1 MTLNFNQAPFY
12 DDFQDT
18 KGFLKILFR
27 PGYAVQA
34 RELTQSQDILQNQIG
49 RFGSFV
55 FQSGSPVL
63 GGQITMDTNVT
74 YANLNPLYQN
84 TAVNLAQFAN
94 SVITDAATRT
104 VRATVIATVPQLAGN
119 SNPPTLMLK
128 YLTGSNFANGANI
141 TVEGTTTGP
150 FALLAANNSQGVG
163 SMASIQDG
171 IYYLDLSNL
180 VPTSNANA
188 NVAVTNINAYFVRV
202 PQQSIVLDTY
212 DNVPSYKVGLQ
223 ISDAIVTEQTDST
236 LLDPALGSTNFQAPG
251 AARYVINATLS
262 NRQLLSADDTA
273 FISLLTVANGQL
285 LAITTNPQLSSLG
298 TVLAKRTYDQSGSFT
313 VKPFIIK
320 LQDSANNDSGNA
332 NSQQYYVSINPGSAY
347 VEGYNYQTISKT
359 FLGAPRARTI
369 ANVASASIQTY
380 FGNYLYVDTMNG
392 ELNFTTLPL
401 LDIHCVPSQNV
412 STTTYANTKIGTTR
426 LRGLEYNSAANTA
439 NGLNYVFRA
448 SLISINTTP
457 ISSNVQSANNNP
469 PNIVFGSLFSPTDN
483 AYSGMTINLQP
494 SGDNRLI
501 TSYNGAQKVA
511 YVNSSLSNTTPTNFT
526 ILSNINSA
534 ESLGLNTFSSFV
546 TANCNVNIGSKNQS
560 NTYQYVALG
569 DPNFQSLIFPFPNQ
583 VIAQGLQSPSYQ
595 YRTRVATGQTLTPGT
610 PVVVNLSI
618 SGDASATFVTETDSG
633 SDLLTL
639 SDFLCVT
646 NPGGGVAGVVVP
658 MVTSLG
664 RSVTS
669 TPTTAT
675 FTFAGGNPTFT
686 NVDIYASINTNIGAK
701 TKALVTANNQSQSSG
716 IGTGPATVYTSAG
729 QILFATPSTS
739 SLTTPGLAQSLFIAD
754 AVGVTAIIDTGSL
767 ATAPT
772 TAMIQAAL
780 AGTAMPG
787 GSINVTNNY
796 KLFNGQKDAFYDHA
810 TLSLNSG
817 APVAQGQLLVLLN
830 YYQPSTTGGYF
841 SVDSYPT
848 YATIPVYTSTTAV
861 TYNLRD
867 CIDFR
872 PVRDAATT
880 ATTFANAGLI
890 LLPEPTPTS
899 NFQVGYGYYLP
910 RFDLLTLDS
919 GGNFNIIQGSAG
931 TNPQVPAVTAH
942 NMLLYTLA
950 VPAFTFYAANVNITM
965 QNNKRYTMHDI
976 YKLEKRV
983 QTLEYYNALNA
994 VEQQAINQT
1003 NPDGNGNDRPQNGLL
1018 VDAFVGTS
1026 VADVLNPDYA
1036 ASIDGTTQILR
1047 PSFNLGNFPL
1057 VFNPALSS
1065 GFAQNDNII
1074 TLPYSIVNFISQ
1086 NAASRVENL
1095 NPFNLSVWNGT
1106 LDINPSSDTWMDTIA
1121 APSVTTNLSGDNDS
1135 WQASSIPFATVWNNW
1150 QTVWTGVAQST
1161 ASTVQNFAAVLNG
1174 VTASTQD
1181 GGIGAYGQS
1190 VVTSTTTTTTQGQVQ
1205 TGIQYSLSNEQQ
1217 TVPVGTNIINTSVIP
1232 YIRNNN
1238 LMFFADGLKPLTN
1251 VFPFFDNVNV
1261 RNYTDQHRIITFTTP
1276 VQFQESVSGGFGE
1289 LIFDTDGGTN
1299 LGFGANS
1306 TYVWI
1311 SAGTNQ
1317 VWVGAETGIIAP
1329 GKTFKGATSGVTG
1342 VVQSYAHT
1350 AGQTYE
1356 PKGEHYR
1363 SLPFTAGV
1371 TPTIN
1376 ATSIVLQAT
1385 ANNTDGYYTGNT
1397 IYAWSFQGIFVGVS
1411 STITSYNGA
1420 SRIATVSPAWNPNVI
1435 WQPGVNLSYAMG
1447 NMQTDQNGSI
1457 AGMFSVPQPGA
1468 TGIKFPTG
1476 TATFMLL
1483 DQPTGQVVA
1492 ATTKAQASYTA
1503 QGTLETTQQEFI
1515 TTEVPVITT
1524 RSVQQSQVVVNSQT
1538 NQTVASNILGYFD
1551 PLAQSFYV
1559 DNNIYP
1565 NGVFITS
1572 IRVCFASKDNN
1583 IPVTL
1588 QLRPMVNGYPSS
1600 STIIPFSQVTLAP
1613 NQVNTSI
1620 APNLDTPATYTE
1632 FFFSAPVNLQPGH
1645 EYAIVMI
1652 SNSNNYNVYSAA
1664 VGDTYLG
1671 STRIVSAP
1679 PYMGVLFK
1687 SQNSST
1693 WTPSQGE
1700 ALMFRVTKAQFNIT
1714 NPLIATFNNPV
1725 FNANS
1730 FYSRPISNS
1739 EIYMDVMYVTNND
1752 QNMSP
1757 TSLGYGFR
1765 GTANIGR
1772 SLDSGY
1778 TTVIPNTNYFFNSR
1792 YVTTPAGNTFF
1803 LQSTGAS
1810 ISQDVSPIIDSQR
1823 YSVIGVGNI
1832 INAGGVQN
1840 TNITL
1845 LNGGLGYNIANTNII
1860 NVTGGGGGGAQL
1872 QIGSVNANGT
1882 ITSITVSPGGSGS
1895 GYFATPNTSVI
1906 ASGYTPTQNA
1916 SFVIA
1921 GESNASGGNI
1931 VGRYIT
1937 RMATLAPGQDAG
1949 DINVYIDANVPQNT
1963 NIFVYYKI
1971 MSRSDTDTFANK
1983 PWTPMSLVGTQVNS
1997 NSPNVYPE
2005 NRYVGSLDS
2014 FGNPINHVSY
2024 GGYNTFAYFA
2034 VKIDMIS
2041 NNPTVVPTMQNL
2053 RIYSLPSG

>member
-1 MTLNFNQAPFY
+1 MTLNFNQAPYY

-63 GGQITMDTNVT
+63 GGQITMDTNVV
-74 YANLNPLYQN
+74 YANVNPLYQN
-84 TAVNLAQFAN
+84 NAINLAQFAN

-104 VRATVIATVPQLAGN
+104 VRATVVATVPQLAG
-119 SNPPTLMLK
+119 SVNPPTLMLK
-128 YLTGSNFANGANI
+128 YLTGTTFANGANI
-141 TVEGTTTGP
+141 TVESSTTGP
-150 FALLAANNSQGVG
+150 FALLAANNSQGIG

-180 VPTSNANA
+180 TPTSNANA

-202 PQQSIVLDTY
+202 PQQSIVLDAY
-212 DNVPSYKVGLQ
+212 DNTPSYRVGLQ
-223 ISDAIVTEQTDST
+223 ISDAIVTEQTDSS
-236 LLDPALGSTNFQAPG
+236 LLDPALGSTNYQAPG
-251 AARYVINATLS
+251 AARYIINATLS
-262 NRQLLSADDTA
+262 SRQLLSTDDTA

-285 LAITTNPQLSSLG
+285 LAITTNPSLAALG
-298 TVLAKRTYDQSGSFT
+298 SVLAKRTYDQSGSFT

-320 LQDSANNDSGNA
+320 LQDSANNDLANA

-359 FLGAPRARTI
+359 FLSAPRARTI

-401 LDIHCVPSQNV
+401 LDIHCVPSQ
-412 STTTYANTKIGTTR
+412 SISSTTYANTKIGTAR

-448 SLISINTTP
+448 SLVSINTTP
-457 ISSNVQSANNNP
+457 ISSNVASANNNP
-469 PNIVFGSLFSPTDN
+469 PNITFGSLFSPTDN
-483 AYSGMTINLQP
+483 AYAGMTINLQP

-501 TSYNGAQKVA
+501 TSYNGAQKTA
-511 YVNSSLSNTTPTNFT
+511 YVSSALSNTSPTNFT

-618 SGDASATFVTETDSG
+618 SGDPSATFVTETDSG

-658 MVTSLG
+658 MVASLN

-675 FTFAGGNPTFT
+675 FTFQAGNPTFT

-701 TKALVTANNQSQSSG
+701 TKTLVTANNQVQSG
-716 IGTGPATVYTSAG
+716 GTVTGPATVYVSAG
-729 QILFATPSTS
+729 QILFATPATS
-739 SLTTPGLAQSLFIAD
+739 SLMTPGVAQSLFIAD
-754 AVGVTAIIDTGSL
+754 AIGVAAIVDTGSL
-767 ATAPT
+767 ATSPT

-787 GSINVTNNY
+787 SSINVTNNY

-810 TLSLNSG
+810 TLTLNSG

-841 SVDSYPT
+841 SVDSYPN
-848 YATIPVYTSTTAV
+848 YATIPSYTSTTSV

-872 PVRDAATT
+872 PVRDAAST

-899 NFQVGYGYYLP
+899 NFQIGYGYYLP

-919 GGNFNIIQGSAG
+919 GGNFNIIQGSSG
-931 TNPQVPAVTAH
+931 TNPQVPATPSH

-976 YKLEKRV
+976 FKLEKRI

-1003 NPDGNGNDRPQNGLL
+1003 NPDSNGNDRPQNGLL
-1018 VDAFVGTS
+1018 VDSFVGTS

-1036 ASIDGTTQILR
+1036 ASIDGTTQLLR

-1057 VFNPALSS
+1057 TFNPALSS

-1074 TLPYSIVNFISQ
+1074 TLPYSIINFISQ

-1106 LDINPSSDTWMDTIA
+1106 LDIDPSSDTWMDTVA

-1135 WQASSIPFATVWNNW
+1135 WQASSVPFATVWNNW

-1161 ASTVQNFAAVLNG
+1161 ASSVQDFASVLNG

-1181 GGIGAYGQS
+1181 GAIGAYGQS

-1205 TGIQYSLSNEQQ
+1205 TGIQYSLSNEQT
-1217 TVPVGTNIINTSVIP
+1217 TVPVGTNIINTSIIP
-1232 YIRNNN
+1232 YIRNQY
-1238 LMFFADGLKPLTN
+1238 LLFIATGMKPLTN
-1251 VFPFFDNVNV
+1251 VYPFFDNVNV
-1261 RNYTDQHRIITFTTP
+1261 RNYTNPSRLITFTTP
-1276 VQFQESVSGGFGE
+1276 VQFISSLNGGLGE
-1289 LIFDTDGGTN
+1289 QIIDQDGGTN
-1299 LGFGANS
+1299 GGLGPNS
-1306 TYVWI
+1306 AYIHLSSGGNQAWI
-1311 SAGTNQ
+1311 
-1317 VWVGAETGIIAP
+1317 GAEKGIILP
-1329 GKTFKGATSGVTG
+1329 GKTFKGVTSGATG
-1342 VVQSYAHT
+1342 VVASYAHNS
-1350 AGQTYE
+1350 GDTYE
-1356 PKGEHYR
+1356 PLGEHYR

-1371 TPTIN
+1371 TPAVN
-1376 ATSIVLQAT
+1376 ANSIVLQAT
-1385 ANNTDGYYTGNT
+1385 ANNTNGYYVGNSIYVFAATGS
-1397 IYAWSFQGIFVGVS
+1397 IIGVS
-1411 STITSYNGA
+1411 STITAYNGA
-1420 SRIATVSPAWNPNVI
+1420 SRIATVSPNWNLNVPPNTSVFYSI
-1435 WQPGVNLSYAMG
+1435 GNL
-1447 NMQTDQNGSI
+1447 QTDTNGSI
-1457 AGMFSVPQPGA
+1457 AAGFAIPQPA
-1468 TGIKFPTG
+1468 VTGIKLPTG
-1476 TATFMLL
+1476 TATLMMC
-1483 DQPTGQVVA
+1483 DQPTGQVAA

-1524 RSVQQSQVVVNSQT
+1524 QSVQQSQVIVNSQT
-1538 NQTVASNILGYFD
+1538 NQTVSSQILGYFD

-1600 STIIPFSQVTLAP
+1600 STIIPFSQVTLTP
-1613 NQVNTSI
+1613 NMVTTSI
-1620 APNLDTPATYTE
+1620 TPNLDNPATYTE
-1632 FFFSAPVNLQPGH
+1632 FFFSAPINLQPGY

-1700 ALMFRVTKAQFNIT
+1700 SLMFRVTKAQFNTT
-1714 NPLIATFNNPV
+1714 NPLIATFNNPT
-1725 FNANS
+1725 FDANNAYTRS
-1730 FYSRPISNS
+1730 ISNS
-1739 EIYMDVMYVTNND
+1739 EIYMDVMYITNND
-1752 QNMSP
+1752 QKMSAA
-1757 TSLGYGFR
+1757 TLNYAFR
-1765 GTANIGR
+1765 GTANTGR

-1778 TTVIPNTNYFFNSR
+1778 TTVIPNTNYFFNNR
-1792 YVTTPAGNTFF
+1792 YVATPAGNTFF
-1803 LQSTGAS
+1803 LQSTGTS
-1810 ISQDVSPIIDSQR
+1810 TSQDVSPIIDTQR

-1832 INAGGVQN
+1832 INVGGIQN
-1840 TNITL
+1840 TNITI
-1845 LNGGLGYNIANTNII
+1845 LNGGVGYNIANTNII

-1882 ITSITVSPGGSGS
+1882 ITSIIVSPGGSGS
-1895 GYFATPNTSVI
+1895 GYFSTPNTAVI

-1916 SFVIA
+1916 SFVIS
-1921 GESNASGGNI
+1921 GESNPSGGNI
-1931 VGRYIT
+1931 VARYMT
-1937 RMATLAPGQDAG
+1937 RMATLAPGQDAS
-1949 DINVYIDANVPQNT
+1949 DINVYIDANIPQNT

-1971 MSRSDTDTFANK
+1971 MSRADTDTFTNK
-1983 PWTPMSLVGTQVNS
+1983 PWVPMSLVGTQVNS

-2024 GGYNTFAYFA
+2024 GGYNSFAYFA
-2034 VKIDMIS
+2034 VKIDMVS

-2053 RIYSLPSG
+2053 RIYCLPSG